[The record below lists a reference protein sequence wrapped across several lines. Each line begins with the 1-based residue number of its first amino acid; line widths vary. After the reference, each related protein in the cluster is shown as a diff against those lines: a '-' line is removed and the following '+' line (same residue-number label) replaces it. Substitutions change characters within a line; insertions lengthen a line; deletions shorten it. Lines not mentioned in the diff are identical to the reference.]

1 MRQISYVILIIW
13 SASLLMTLSP
23 FHEYSHKTN
32 YFYSFISFVL
42 VIIVSFSIKN
52 SFPNSGNS
60 VYRVKII
67 RTTSCFA
74 SVILVIASLLVLAL
88 LYKNGEGGL
97 SANREIFDE
106 RYSWFNYVFMVAAP
120 SVILLTLSKHSTTY
134 QKRLGAIGWVLCCLT
149 LLFSGNR
156 QFTFFSLV
164 FLSNY
169 SLSKSGAPQLLFRR
183 MIILGVGVVC
193 LLIIF
198 SILRLDYLPDGQ
210 DNIVAKYM
218 STLTGAK
225 CTYEPLCESH
235 VETVFQLL
243 YAYLGLNQAGLAYS
257 IDFYYESGGFP
268 LISIIF
274 PLVYRRLTTA
284 GVVPD
289 ISSYNIAYGDYIAS
303 KSGIDFP
310 NFFSTIFG
318 GIGAE
323 MGWFGIVIFF
333 TMLTLIV
340 YFLSRNLNRRA
351 SSEIE
356 LCAFLLLPTML
367 ITGVMQMPTTE
378 PYFSML
384 LIQWFGLLILEKSI
398 KKEMAKKQGV

>member
-1 MRQISYVILIIW
+1 
-13 SASLLMTLSP
+13 MTLSP

-32 YFYSFISFVL
+32 YFYSSISFAL
-42 VIIVSFSIKN
+42 VIIVSFSLKN
-52 SFPNSGNS
+52 SFPNNGNS
-60 VYRVKII
+60 IYKVKIV
-67 RTTSCFA
+67 RAFSCFA
-74 SVILVIASLLVLAL
+74 SIILVSASLLVSAL

-106 RYSWFNYVFMVAAP
+106 RYSWFNYIFMLAAP
-120 SVILLTLSKHSTTY
+120 SVILLTLSKHSTIF

-164 FLSNY
+164 LLSNY
-169 SLSKSGAPQLLFRR
+169 CLSKSDAPQFLFRR
-183 MIILGVGVVC
+183 MIIFGVGVVC
-193 LLIIF
+193 LLLIF

-225 CTYEPLCESH
+225 CTYESLCESH

-257 IDFYYESGGFP
+257 IDFYYEKGGFP

-284 GVVPD
+284 GIAPD
-289 ISSYNIAYGDYIAS
+289 IFSYNSAYGDYIAT
-303 KSGIDFP
+303 KSGIYFP

-323 MGWFGIVIFF
+323 MGWFGIFIFF
-333 TMLTLIV
+333 AMLSLII
-340 YFLSRNLNRRA
+340 YYLSKNLNRKT

-378 PYFSML
+378 PFFSML
-384 LIQWFGLLILEKSI
+384 LIQWFGLLILEKSLKNKI
-398 KKEMAKKQGV
+398 ALPP